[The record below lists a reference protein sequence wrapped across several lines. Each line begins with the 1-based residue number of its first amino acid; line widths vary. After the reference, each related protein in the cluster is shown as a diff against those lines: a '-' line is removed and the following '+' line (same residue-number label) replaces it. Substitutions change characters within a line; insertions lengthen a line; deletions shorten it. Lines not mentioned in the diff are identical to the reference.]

1 MHKRGRPKGSEKTV
15 IGLPRKKPKK
25 GKGKYSSLPFIKK
38 HPTEK
43 EGSKNVHVKK
53 SVHDNWFYHLGHK
66 TLSYKSTVRLTKHD
80 QLLLTSYSKKP
91 Y

>member
-43 EGSKNVHVKK
+43 EGSKNVHANK
-53 SVHDNWFYHLGHK
+53 SVHDNC
-66 TLSYKSTVRLTKHD
+66 
-80 QLLLTSYSKKP
+80 P
-91 Y
+91 